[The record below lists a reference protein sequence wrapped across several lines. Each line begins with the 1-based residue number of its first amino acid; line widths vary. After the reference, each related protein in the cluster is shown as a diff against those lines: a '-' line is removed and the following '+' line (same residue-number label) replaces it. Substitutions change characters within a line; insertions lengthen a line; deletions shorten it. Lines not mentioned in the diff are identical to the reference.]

1 MATTNQTMKANL
13 YIGFILICGVAA
25 LALGGSALAALSAVS
40 AAGIL
45 GTAFD
50 DYSVSRV

>member
-1 MATTNQTMKANL
+1 MKANL
-13 YIGFILICGVAA
+13 YIGFILICGLAA
-25 LALGGSALAALSAVS
+25 LAFGGGVVAALSAVC

-45 GTAFD
+45 GTACD

>member
-13 YIGFILICGVAA
+13 YLGFILICGLVA
-25 LALGGSALAALSAVS
+25 LAIGGGAMAALSAVC

-45 GTAFD
+45 GTACD
-50 DYSVSRV
+50 DYAVTRV